1 MYICVSMCSHAG
13 YSFSGKTAAWSWAQ
27 LNSKGIDRI
36 FVLGPSHHVHLS
48 NCALPSVDVTGYQTP
63 LGNISLDQ
71 TVLEDLRCTGEFGKF
86 DLADDQDEHS
96 IELQLPYIAQVMGS
110 KRFTL
115 VPIVVG
121 HLSEAAVTRYG
132 DLLLPYFRDTKT
144 VFVISSDFCHWG
156 RRFRYSYILPECKHL
171 PLHQAI
177 EELDRKGIALIE
189 QQNSQGFNK
198 YLEEH
203 NNTICGQNPI
213 RVLLSILD
221 KEKDHRTYTVKLLD
235 YSQSQQAMEHSE
247 SSVSYA
253 SVVVF

>member
-110 KRFTL
+110 RT
-115 VPIVVG
+115 PI
-121 HLSEAAVTRYG
+121 
-132 DLLLPYFRDTKT
+132 
-144 VFVISSDFCHWG
+144 
-156 RRFRYSYILPECKHL
+156 
-171 PLHQAI
+171 
-177 EELDRKGIALIE
+177 
-189 QQNSQGFNK
+189 
-198 YLEEH
+198 
-203 NNTICGQNPI
+203 
-213 RVLLSILD
+213 
-221 KEKDHRTYTVKLLD
+221 
-235 YSQSQQAMEHSE
+235 
-247 SSVSYA
+247 
-253 SVVVF
+253 